1 MSNSQRHQP
10 EAQAEGSFSSNLFP
24 DVQRNRKRGLPSLAL
39 GAGVSV
45 VSAIGMTFAAPAH
58 AVDHGLL
65 TSIETPVSKHSLLD
79 KPAVTSETSAAPR
92 SSSPIKITQQ
102 IRRRPTAPDPD
113 FVDGQRWLC
122 SVGQS
127 PEVNLVAFRRA
138 KAQGW
143 GYWSFAAHAGCP
155 PGIYLTV
162 AQGGVLKATGENVW
176 TDEPSPGDP
185 LTNYTAMPSMGVTSP
200 AMPQAHVLEYRQP
213 RSDYHSVSGM
223 GGFNFASGGSNA
235 PCAACIDGACAS
247 SGALSDFGHAAW
259 SYAGDSGDSI
269 AGNSSGYCASCNG
282 R

>member
-10 EAQAEGSFSSNLFP
+10 EAQAEGIFSSRSPADLP
-24 DVQRNRKRGLPSLAL
+24 QTRKRGLPSLAL
-39 GAGVSV
+39 RAAVSV

-58 AVDHGLL
+58 AVDHRLL
-65 TSIETPVSKHSLLD
+65 TSTGILFSKHSLLD
-79 KPAVTSETSAAPR
+79 KPAVAAETSAAPQ

-122 SVGQS
+122 SVGQP
-127 PEVNLVAFRRA
+127 PEVNIAAFRRA

-162 AQGGVLKATGENVW
+162 AQGGALKATGESVW
-176 TDEPSPGDP
+176 TDNTNPGDTP
-185 LTNYTAMPSMGVTSP
+185 ANFIASPSKSP
-200 AMPQAHVLEYRQP
+200 APRAIPTARAVEYWRP
-213 RSDYHSVSGM
+213 PPGYYGDSGVA
-223 GGFNFASGGSNA
+223 GCSYGSGEPPAS
-235 PCAACIDGACAS
+235 CAACIDGACAS
-247 SGALSDFGHAAW
+247 SGAPSDYAHAAW
-259 SYAGDSGDSI
+259 SYANDCGDSI
-269 AGNSSGYCASCNG
+269 AGNSGGFCASCNG